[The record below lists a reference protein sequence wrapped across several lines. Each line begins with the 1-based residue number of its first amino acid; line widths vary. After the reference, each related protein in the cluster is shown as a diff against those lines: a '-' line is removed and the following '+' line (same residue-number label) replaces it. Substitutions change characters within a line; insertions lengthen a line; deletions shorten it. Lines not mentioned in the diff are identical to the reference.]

1 MKTKFY
7 TLFILLA
14 VTFFFSCKTATKL
27 YNKGNYDEAVELAAK
42 KLQKK
47 PDDAELQSLI
57 RSAYQYAVND
67 HESNIRTHSN
77 STNELKWEWIYNE
90 YSALQ
95 RLYDLTKGN
104 ATVASVVDPVD
115 YSSYVETYRNKAA
128 DTRIERGDN
137 WFSQDNRQ
145 AYKNA
150 YYEYRVA
157 DGFKHGSDISLKNKL
172 TDAYEMAVINVVV
185 LQMTDNRYRYG
196 SYNSNNS
203 IRNLDDEIL
212 RQLRYNTGNDFV
224 RFFSE
229 GEARSNNVRPDQFID
244 MRFSNFNIGR
254 TRDENS
260 YRDVTKRIVV
270 KETVYRPDS
279 IVYEY
284 KDVKAR
290 ITTTKRTMFSE
301 GFLQV
306 NVKNED
312 GRWLWN
318 DELRGEHNWCSEFA
332 SYTGDERALSDA
344 DKQLINRQRENPPY
358 ENDIIRTIVNN
369 IDNGIAGRLRNYYSR
384 F

>member
-47 PDDAELQSLI
+47 PDDAEMQDLI

-67 HESNIRTHSN
+67 HESNIRSHSN
-77 STNELKWEWIYNE
+77 STNELKWEWMYNE

-95 RLYDLTKGN
+95 NLYNVTKGN
-104 ATVASVVDPVD
+104 ITVSSVVNPVD
-115 YSSYVETYRNKAA
+115 YSSYVETYRDKAA
-128 DTRIERGDN
+128 EIRIERGDN

-150 YYEYRVA
+150 FYEYRVA
-157 DGFKHGSDISLKNKL
+157 DGFKHGSDISLKNKM

-185 LQMTDNRYRYG
+185 LQMNDNRYRYS

-212 RQLRYNTGNDFV
+212 RQLKYNTGNDFV
-224 RFFSE
+224 RFYSE
-229 GEARSNNVRPDQFID
+229 GEARSNNARPDQFID

-254 TRDENS
+254 T
-260 YRDVTKRIVV
+260 RDVTKRIVV

-290 ITTTKRTMFSE
+290 ITTTKRTMLSE

-306 NVKNED
+306 NVKDED
-312 GRWLWN
+312 GRWLWS

-332 SYTGDERALSDA
+332 TYTGDERALSET
-344 DKQLINRQRENPPY
+344 DKQLINRQRENPPF